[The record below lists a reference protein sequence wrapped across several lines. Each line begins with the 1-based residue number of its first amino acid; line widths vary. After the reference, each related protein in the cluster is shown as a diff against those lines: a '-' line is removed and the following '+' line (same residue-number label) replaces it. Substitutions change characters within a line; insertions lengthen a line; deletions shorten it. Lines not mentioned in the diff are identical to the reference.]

1 MNVTLH
7 KKPLTK
13 EKLKQIYDV
22 CNKIFKDE
30 KYFYTSDEVKEL
42 KKDKSNIFL

>member
-1 MNVTLH
+1 MNITVH

-13 EKLKQIYDV
+13 EKLQQIYDV

-30 KYFYTSDEVKEL
+30 KYFYSKKEVQQL
-42 KKDKSNIFL
+42 KKDSKNVWL